1 MAKGAFVSADIAKIS
16 KFLSDSEVAIKEF
29 NDIKE
34 KFNSINSTLLSK
46 WKGKGAEAYEKETGH
61 ILENIGG
68 VKDVLDGINNSAV
81 KSIKEEYDKL
91 DKQLEEFNRNP
102 QSGEGSGGK

>member
-1 MAKGAFVSADIAKIS
+1 MADSAFVSADIAKIS
-16 KFLSDSEVAIKEF
+16 KFMSDSEIAIKEF
-29 NDIKE
+29 NDIKD

-46 WKGKGAEAYEKETGH
+46 WEGKGADAYRKETDH

-91 DKQLEEFNRNP
+91 DQQLDEFNRNP
-102 QSGEGSGGK
+102 GSGEES